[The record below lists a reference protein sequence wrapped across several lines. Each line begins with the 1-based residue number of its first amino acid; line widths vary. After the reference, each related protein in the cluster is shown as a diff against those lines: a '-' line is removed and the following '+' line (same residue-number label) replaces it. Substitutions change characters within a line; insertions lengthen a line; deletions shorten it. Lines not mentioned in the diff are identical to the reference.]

1 MKNVA
6 ADKTPYLQMKG
17 ITKQFPGVLALNNVD
32 FSVELGK
39 VVALVGENGAGKS
52 TLMKILAGVLNKDK
66 GEIYIQGQKAN
77 IDSPLSARKYGISVI
92 YQELMDLPNMDIA
105 ENIFLGREM
114 KIGRIFSNKK
124 EMHKQAKELISR
136 VALNVDTHT
145 KIADLSIA
153 QRQMVEVAKALSLD
167 AKIIIMDEPTSSL
180 TSTETEV
187 LIQIINRLRESNVAV
202 IFISHRMEEIT
213 RIADEVVVLRDGEM
227 VGRLDKNEIEEQRI
241 INMMVG
247 REINDLF
254 AKEEAEISDIA
265 LEVKNLNTDFLK
277 DINFHVRKGEILGF
291 AGLVGAGRSEVMR
304 AVFGIDSKESGEI
317 YINGEK
323 VEIKST
329 VDALKYGIGYVP
341 ENRQEQGLVL
351 GMTVRENISLP
362 ELKNISRY
370 DFIDKREEADLAEK
384 YIDELNIRTPSQEQR
399 VRNLSGGN
407 QQKVV
412 ISKWMAT
419 KPKILILDEP
429 TRGIDVGAKKEIHM
443 LMSQLAKEGV
453 AVIMISSELPEILGM
468 SDRIIVMH
476 EGRIKGELMREEA
489 SQEAIMKLAIS

>member
-1 MKNVA
+1 MKNVT

-362 ELKNISRY
+362 ELRNISRY

>member
-362 ELKNISRY
+362 ELRNISRY
-370 DFIDKREEADLAEK
+370 DFIDKRKEKDLAEK

>member
-1 MKNVA
+1 MKNVT

>member
-52 TLMKILAGVLNKDK
+52 TLMKILAGGLNKDK

-362 ELKNISRY
+362 ELRNISRY
-370 DFIDKREEADLAEK
+370 DFIDKRKEKDLAEK

>member
-1 MKNVA
+1 
-6 ADKTPYLQMKG
+6 
-17 ITKQFPGVLALNNVD
+17 
-32 FSVELGK
+32 
-39 VVALVGENGAGKS
+39 
-52 TLMKILAGVLNKDK
+52 
-66 GEIYIQGQKAN
+66 
-77 IDSPLSARKYGISVI
+77 
-92 YQELMDLPNMDIA
+92 
-105 ENIFLGREM
+105 M
-114 KIGRIFSNKK
+114 KIGRIFSNKRRCISR
-124 EMHKQAKELISR
+124 QRNSSR

-265 LEVKNLNTDFLK
+265 LEVKILNTDFLK
-277 DINFHVRKGEILGF
+277 DINFHVRRVKFRF

-323 VEIKST
+323 VKIKST

-362 ELKNISRY
+362 ELRNISRY
-370 DFIDKREEADLAEK
+370 DFIDKRKEKDLAEK

>member
-1 MKNVA
+1 VKNVT